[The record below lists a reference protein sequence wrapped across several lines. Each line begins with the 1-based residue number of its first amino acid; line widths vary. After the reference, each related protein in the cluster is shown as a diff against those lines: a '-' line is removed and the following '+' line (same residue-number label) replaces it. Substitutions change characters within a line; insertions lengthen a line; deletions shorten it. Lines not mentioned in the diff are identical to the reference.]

1 MRSLK
6 MRIFKNHDTAPD
18 TTITIPVSVL
28 SVAAKIIPKK
38 AVAAIEEQGIDLK
51 QIIALSQQEDI
62 NGTLLE
68 IEEHK
73 KNRRTL
79 IALE

>member
-1 MRSLK
+1 
-6 MRIFKNHDTAPD
+6 MRIFKNHDAAPD

-28 SVAAKIIPKK
+28 AVAAKIIPKK
-38 AVAAIEEQGIDLK
+38 AVAAIEEQGIDL
-51 QIIALSQQEDI
+51 QQVIALSQKEDI

-73 KNRRTL
+73 KNRKTL
-79 IALE
+79 IAIE